1 MGCGSSA
8 TAAGGT
14 ERKYVGPNNDHDVAD
29 KHSAPSGP
37 DLQGAASKSENAE
50 EPSVEPIGVIEAPG
64 HEGKDVLA
72 TNVSEPTGEDE
83 RSTVGAEKLQVPTPI
98 SPLRPSSQVSGFGMD
113 EIAEDVE
120 QERQDGVLQELEGIM
135 ASMEADL
142 LESERAEKEPTT
154 PQRLDQNDEEL
165 MAEILQDLNDVKAS

>member
-14 ERKYVGPNNDHDVAD
+14 ERKDVGPNNDHDVAD
-29 KHSAPSGP
+29 KPVN
-37 DLQGAASKSENAE
+37 DLQGAAASKSENAE
-50 EPSVEPIGVIEAPG
+50 EPSVEPIGVILEAPG

-98 SPLRPSSQVSGFGMD
+98 SPLRPSSQVSGSGMD